1 MKAIT
6 IDIEPTATS
15 ASQAQRSFGRSG
27 DAREAANLET
37 VRQYLA
43 TIEMN
48 GEPSMFFAPDVQQ
61 VEFPNQL
68 VKEGA
73 VRDLTQLREA
83 GERGR
88 KVIRAQRYAV
98 RRAYADGDT
107 VILEVLWTGTL
118 ATPVGNL
125 AAGEDMRAHFCVVI
139 ELRQG
144 KIQRQR
150 NYDCFEPFA

>member
-1 MKAIT
+1 MN
-6 IDIEPTATS
+6 IDIEPIATS
-15 ASQAQRSFGRSG
+15 ASQAPRSFGKSG
-27 DAREAANLET
+27 DTRQSANLET

-43 TIEMN
+43 AIEMN
-48 GEPSMFFAPDVQQ
+48 GDSSMFFTPDVQQ

-68 VKEGA
+68 VKDGA
-73 VRDLTQLREA
+73 VRDLAQLREA

-107 VILEVLWTGTL
+107 VVLEVLWVGTL
-118 ATPVGNL
+118 ATPVGHL
-125 AAGEDMRAHFCVVI
+125 AAGDDMRAHFCVVI
-139 ELRQG
+139 QLRDG
-144 KIQRQR
+144 KIHRQR